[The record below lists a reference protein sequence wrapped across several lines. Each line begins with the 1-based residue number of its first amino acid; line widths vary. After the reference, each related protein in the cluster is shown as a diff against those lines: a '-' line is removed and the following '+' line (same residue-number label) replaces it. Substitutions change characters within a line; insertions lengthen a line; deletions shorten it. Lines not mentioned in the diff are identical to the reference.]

1 MPEYNSEHPSPAYQI
16 GAMVAVYAALQQR
29 AYPNVNVTVV
39 QRFFASAQQT
49 PALVLGRLAKM
60 STHHLA
66 KLENPAVAKA
76 YEDKLTDIGA
86 RISDQIPAVLTLPE
100 QSLFTLG
107 YYQMSAALNQERRG
121 WYEKKAAASEQ
132 NEEE

>member
-1 MPEYNSEHPSPAYQI
+1 MPEYNPNHPSPAYHI

-29 AYPNVNVTVV
+29 AYPDVNVTVV

-66 KLENPAVAKA
+66 RLENPAAKA
-76 YEDKLTDIGA
+76 YEARLADISA
-86 RISDQIPAVLTLPE
+86 RIGNRIPTVLTLPE
-100 QSLFTLG
+100 QSLFALG
-107 YYQMSAALNQERRG
+107 YYQMTAAMNQERRER
-121 WYEKKAAASEQ
+121 YIKNAAASDE

>member
-1 MPEYNSEHPSPAYQI
+1 
-16 GAMVAVYAALQQR
+16 MVQLCALQQR
-29 AYPNVNVTVV
+29 AYHDVNVTVV

-66 KLENPAVAKA
+66 KLENKA
-76 YEDKLTDIGA
+76 TANAYASRLADISA
-86 RISDQIPAVLTLPE
+86 RIGDQIPTVLALPE
-100 QSLFTLG
+100 QSLFALG
-107 YYQMSAALNQERRG
+107 YYQMTAAMNQERR
-121 WYEKKAAASEQ
+121 ERFCQKHRLPSNE